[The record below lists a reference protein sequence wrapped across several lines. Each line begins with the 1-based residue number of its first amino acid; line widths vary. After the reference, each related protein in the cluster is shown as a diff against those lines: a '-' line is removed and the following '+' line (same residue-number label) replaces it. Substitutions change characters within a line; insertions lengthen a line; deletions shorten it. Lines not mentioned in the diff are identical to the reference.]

1 MKEKSF
7 KTLGKKVTVFKQFET
22 FNKPLNISTVEMVS
36 DEVTAVCPV
45 TGQPDWYTVHIKY
58 HPARLCIESKTMKLY
73 LQSFRNKG
81 LFCEAFASQ
90 IAQDVYQGIDPFYVV
105 VKVIQKPRG
114 GVAIMGESEKGML
127 PK

>member
-1 MKEKSF
+1 MQSKSF
-7 KTLGKKVTVFKQFET
+7 KTLGKKVTQFKQFET
-22 FNKPLNISTVEMVS
+22 FEKPLNVETVEMIS

-58 HPARLCIESKTMKLY
+58 QPSRLCIESKTMKLY

-90 IAQDVYQGIDPFYVV
+90 IAQDIFQVIDPFYVHV
-105 VKVIQKPRG
+105 DVIQKPRG
-114 GVAIMGESEKGML
+114 GVSIIGEAEKGM
-127 PK
+127 KK